1 MQVELLHDDPKRG
14 RWVAAT
20 RDIPVGS
27 LVMESVPRQIH
38 FNAVQDAALFTI
50 ACQLA
55 DWKENHK
62 IECPKLPY
70 LYQQPSAL
78 LSDILLVSR
87 TLRKVAGKSPSPT
100 PVNEPVKT
108 HARCSQSHSSL
119 QAKENSVAEVEEIL
133 CRFHCNNFAIT
144 DELLLEIGAGCFPWG
159 AMVNHSCANNC
170 IITYAPK
177 TQTMELRAIEPIPQG
192 SEISQPYVDVGLAF
206 SKRREMLKQHYHFD
220 CDCARCT
227 QQGSSSDNNLDDD
240 SGNPLLMQ
248 AARWCN
254 EAARCS
260 NLQDA
265 IDLYRQA
272 LDARGSVLTQWN
284 VSLLEVHSQLL
295 TLFIDLGD
303 VSSAVDTALTI
314 YEFYKRM
321 YVRNHALVG
330 LHLYTLGDLE
340 WQNNMQDESL
350 VHLNEALRILNI
362 THGSGH
368 ALVVGLDHQI
378 RRFSSTR

>member
-1 MQVELLHDDPKRG
+1 
-14 RWVAAT
+14 
-20 RDIPVGS
+20 
-27 LVMESVPRQIH
+27 
-38 FNAVQDAALFTI
+38 
-50 ACQLA
+50 
-55 DWKENHK
+55 
-62 IECPKLPY
+62 
-70 LYQQPSAL
+70 
-78 LSDILLVSR
+78 
-87 TLRKVAGKSPSPT
+87 
-100 PVNEPVKT
+100 
-108 HARCSQSHSSL
+108 
-119 QAKENSVAEVEEIL
+119 
-133 CRFHCNNFAIT
+133 
-144 DELLLEIGAGCFPWG
+144 
-159 AMVNHSCANNC
+159 
-170 IITYAPK
+170 
-177 TQTMELRAIEPIPQG
+177 
-192 SEISQPYVDVGLAF
+192 
-206 SKRREMLKQHYHFD
+206 
-220 CDCARCT
+220 
-227 QQGSSSDNNLDDD
+227 
-240 SGNPLLMQ
+240 MQ

-314 YEFYKRM
+314 YEFHKRM

-368 ALVVGLDHQI
+368 ALVVGLDHQM
-378 RRFSSTR
+378 

>member
-1 MQVELLHDDPKRG
+1 MRD
-14 RWVAAT
+14 VARAT
-20 RDIPVGS
+20 HHYK
-27 LVMESVPRQIH
+27 LVNPE
-38 FNAVQDAALFTI
+38 
-50 ACQLA
+50 
-55 DWKENHK
+55 
-62 IECPKLPY
+62 
-70 LYQQPSAL
+70 
-78 LSDILLVSR
+78 
-87 TLRKVAGKSPSPT
+87 
-100 PVNEPVKT
+100 
-108 HARCSQSHSSL
+108 
-119 QAKENSVAEVEEIL
+119 ENSVAEVEEIL